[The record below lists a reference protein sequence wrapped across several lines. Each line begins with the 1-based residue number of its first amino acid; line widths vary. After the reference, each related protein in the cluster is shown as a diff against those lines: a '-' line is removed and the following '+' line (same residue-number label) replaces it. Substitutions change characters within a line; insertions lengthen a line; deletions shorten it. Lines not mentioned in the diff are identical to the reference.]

1 MSFTVLIA
9 DDEQLEREALTEVVK
24 TVPDI
29 PFTVFC
35 AATGTEALSIVRRVD
50 LDLAFLD
57 IAMPGH
63 TGLEIAEVI
72 REKSNRTALVFVTA
86 FDYFKYAQTAIRLH
100 AEDFLVKPVEDDA
113 VQRIV
118 RRVYERQA
126 HQQGLVEQKDRL
138 SEVTRFLE
146 QELLDDIIAGDLHHA
161 ELTSAFRLLGVTE
174 IVGIA
179 LVVEPDIS
187 AYPFPLETTRQH
199 RTMVQRAIKS
209 VVHELPRK
217 GVRVL
222 TRTHSDTGYV
232 ILLRTDRR
240 DDPFPDPGTF
250 SDTAIAHLRSQITK
264 TLSLPVQISATPP
277 FSGITAMSEAIRT
290 LRHTPGHNRPATPT
304 AVSVS
309 PDVQLQRRILKAIVD
324 NNPPAFRQA
333 SAQMWDLLR
342 GAPPAHTATLL
353 EHANRTLGFLLRT
366 VQTRGAATLPEDD
379 FLIPPTTR
387 EPQTLRIEFTRRILS
402 LLDHAPQPIGN
413 SFVRNVREFIQNHY
427 QTDIRLTDIAGH
439 LNLSPS
445 HCSREI
451 SRHFGLSFRQ
461 VLRDIRLEAARQ
473 LLADAKL
480 SIREVADNAGFSD
493 ANYFS
498 RVFHAEHGMSP
509 RDFRRTI
516 L

>member
-161 ELTSAFRLLGVTE
+161 ELTSAFRLLGVSE
-174 IVGIA
+174 IIGIA

-187 AYPFPLETTRQH
+187 AYPFPLETTRQR
-199 RTMVQRAIKS
+199 RTMVHRAIKS

-232 ILLRTDRR
+232 ILLRTDHQTGS
-240 DDPFPDPGTF
+240 FPNPGTF
-250 SDTAIAHLRSQITK
+250 SDSAIVQLRSQITK

-277 FSGITAMSEAIRT
+277 FSGITAMSEAIRA
-290 LRHTPGHNRPATPT
+290 LRHTPSHNRPATAT

-309 PDVQLQRRILKAIVD
+309 PDVQLQRRILKAIID
-324 NNPPAFRQA
+324 NDSSALRKV

-342 GAPPAHTATLL
+342 SAPPAHTATLL

-402 LLDHAPQPIGN
+402 LLDHVPQPIEN
-413 SFVRNVREFIQNHY
+413 PFMRNVREFIQKHY

-451 SRHFGLSFRQ
+451 SRHFNLSFRQ
-461 VLRDIRLEAARQ
+461 VLREIRLEAARQ
-473 LLADAKL
+473 LLADEKL

-498 RVFHAEHGMSP
+498 RVFHEEHGMSP